1 MATMLSPGVS
11 FQEIDR
17 TIITP
22 AVATSTGAFAGEFVW
37 GPVNDV
43 TQITNEGALVSRFGK
58 PTNSTFAS
66 FYSAKNFL
74 DYSNNLM
81 LVRVGTAGQL
91 NAVATGTAIKIA
103 NQVDYES
110 NYADGSATVGMFA
123 AKYPGAMGNS
133 LKVSIADADTF
144 SRTLTGTIAVA
155 AASNVLTGTLT
166 KFDEELSVGSYVLLT
181 VGGSLVSKQVTGI
194 ASATEA
200 TVDSSYTA
208 IGTGLTGEARWEYF
222 SFFNSAPVDSDRAVA
237 LQAAKDG
244 LHAVV
249 VDSNGLFTGAPGSVL
264 EAFSNISKARD
275 AVQYDGTSGYYKTVL
290 NNSSYVWWMDHP
302 DAADV
307 SAIGADFGTEI
318 IASTDYKTLKKP
330 ATRALA
336 GGVDGAAATD
346 GEIQIAYDLFK
357 NTSALDVSLIITGK
371 VSATVQQYV
380 IQNIAEYR
388 QDAVAFVSP
397 CNADK
402 SPIIGDTAESLE
414 SIINWYDGYSNINVS
429 SSYGFADSGFKYQ
442 YDKYN
447 DVYRWIPLNADIA
460 GLCART
466 DAVAEAWFSPAGL
479 NRGQIKNVTRFAYN
493 PDKAARD
500 ELFKRNIN
508 PCVSFPGEGNVLF
521 GDKTMIRRPSAFDAI
536 NVRRLFIALEKS
548 IAQASKYYLFEQNT
562 ELTRQLFASTINP
575 LLRDV
580 KGRQGITDFYVDVG
594 STVNT
599 PDTIDANELRANIFI
614 KPVRAIRFVRLS
626 FIATRT
632 GASFTEVE
640 L

>member
-1 MATMLSPGVS
+1 MANTLSPGILVS
-11 FQEIDR
+11 EVDR
-17 TIITP
+17 TVITP

-37 GPVNDV
+37 GPVNDI

-58 PTNSTFAS
+58 PNNDTFAS

-91 NAVATGTAIKIA
+91 NAVSTGPAVKIA
-103 NQVDYES
+103 NQVDYET
-110 NYADGSATVGMFA
+110 NYETLYYDGDASYGMFA
-123 AKYPGAMGNS
+123 AKYPGALGNS

-144 SRTLTGTIAVA
+144 SRTLTGMIAA
-155 AASNVLTGTLT
+155 DSNMLFGDMT

-181 VGGSLVSKQVTGI
+181 VGGVLETRQVTGI
-194 ASATEA
+194 ISATKA
-200 TVDSSYTA
+200 TVDRPYELSD
-208 IGTGLTGEARWEYF
+208 IDLTGEARWEYY
-222 SFFNSAPVDSDRAVA
+222 SLFNDAPVDSDRAVSMGA
-237 LQAAKDG
+237 EYDG

-249 VDSNGLFTGAPGSVL
+249 VDEDGMFTGVPGSVL
-264 EAFSNISKARD
+264 ETFDNISKARD
-275 AVQYDGTSGYYKTVL
+275 ALRFDGTSGYYKTVL
-290 NNSSYVWWMDHP
+290 NNSAYVWWMDHP
-302 DAADV
+302 DSDDLT
-307 SAIGADFGTEI
+307 IDGAEFGTNI
-318 IASTDYKTLKKP
+318 ITGTDFKSLKKP
-330 ATRALA
+330 ATRSLD
-336 GGVDGAAATD
+336 GGQDGDEATD
-346 GEIQIAYDLFK
+346 GELQIAFDLFRS
-357 NTSALDVSLIITGK
+357 TEAVDVSLIFTGN
-371 VSATVQQYV
+371 VSTDVQRYV

-388 QDAVAFVSP
+388 MDAVAFVSP
-397 CNADK
+397 AKADM
-402 SPIIGDTAESLE
+402 SPIIGDTSESLE
-414 SIINWYDGYSNINVS
+414 AMIDWYNTVNVS
-429 SSYGFADSGFKYQ
+429 SSYGVADSGFKYQ

-521 GDKTMIRRPSAFDAI
+521 GDKTMSRRPSAFDAI

-594 STVNT
+594 ATVNT